1 MKKIFTLKE
10 YVKKNDK
17 ELADLI
23 IKMAGLAERITQELP
38 YRRGKAETKNVFG
51 ETQLVIDKWADKF
64 IINELNKSGLVREM
78 VSEEQENVVKLN
90 SQALFSITL
99 DPLDGSSNIESNNLI
114 GTIFGIYKKNL
125 PAKGKEQIG
134 ALYVLYGPVMT
145 LVYAT
150 KNGVN
155 EFLHTKKGFALKEKN
170 IKLPKTG
177 KLYSIGGLRK
187 DWLPWF
193 RKYVEELEIQGY
205 KLRYG
210 GAFVGDFNQIIHYG
224 GIFAY
229 PALNDKPNG
238 KLRLLAESNPMSFII
253 KQAGGASTNGAE
265 SILNIKPKNINQRT
279 PTYVG
284 NKGLIKNLEKY
295 YEKNN

>member
-23 IKMAGLAERITQELP
+23 IKIAGLAEKITQELP

-64 IINELNKSGLVREM
+64 IINELKKSGLVREM
-78 VSEEQENVVKLN
+78 VSEEQEALVKLN

-253 KQAGGASTNGAE
+253 KQAGGASTNGRC
-265 SILNIKPKNINQRT
+265 SILDIKPKNINQRT